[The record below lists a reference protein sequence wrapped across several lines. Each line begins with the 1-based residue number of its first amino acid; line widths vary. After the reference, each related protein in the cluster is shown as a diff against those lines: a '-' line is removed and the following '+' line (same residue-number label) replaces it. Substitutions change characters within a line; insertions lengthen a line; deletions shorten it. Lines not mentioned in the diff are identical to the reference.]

1 VIIQFRPLG
10 ALEDAQSR
18 ERPVRQR
25 DNIVVQLAMGMTM
38 VTAVTIWI
46 AHFRTGK
53 LEALEPAIVR
63 NSKKYYL

>member
-1 VIIQFRPLG
+1 MGPLEH
-10 ALEDAQSR
+10 ARSR
-18 ERPVRQR
+18 EHLVRQR

-53 LEALEPAIVR
+53 LEALEPALVR
-63 NSKKYYL
+63 NSKILIFVIPLL